1 MRQGFVELSIPGP
14 ETLAP
19 EIFRQLGHPPPLA
32 EDEKVWVEVQRVF
45 EQGRLQIRPRSLY
58 RMTSLFSWKRGVL
71 AGRDIHIRSSRWAA
85 LMDRL
90 VKPEVLCCFVVTL
103 GERLDSMI
111 HTMQKD
117 SLFRAY
123 ILDAVGS
130 VVAEQLADQMEQH
143 LSVLLGNQG
152 YQITARFS
160 PGYCDWELREG
171 QEALFRF
178 LEPEAVGVHCTSAGT
193 MIPRKSVSAAIV
205 GARAVPVKSP
215 CPSCSTTDCPHRRD
229 QHRNEKDS

>member
-1 MRQGFVELSIPGP
+1 MRQGLVELSIPGP

-19 EIFRQLGHPPPLA
+19 GILRQLGHPPPLA

-171 QEALFRF
+171 QEALFHF

-215 CPSCSTTDCPHRRD
+215 CSSCSTTDCPHRRD
-229 QHRNEKDS
+229 QHSSEKDS